1 MLQGHGGNIS
11 AVARQFGVRPSE
23 IIDMSNQ
30 MVAET
35 LSRVILDAFNHQCD
49 SQDKQVA

>member
-1 MLQGHGGNIS
+1 MLQGHGGNIF

-35 LSRVILDAFNHQCD
+35 LGRVISDAFNHQCD